1 MFDGSGEMM
10 TEQIE
15 KKPGTTRKKLMV
27 SKPLR
32 WILGIPAVLVLI
44 LFLASFLFDEP
55 LRRIMEKNI
64 NRDLKGYSV
73 RLPKLHVQ
81 LINLSLSLKGLTIR
95 QNAHPEPPVAYF
107 PTIKASI
114 HWREIFTGK
123 VFAEFRLDD
132 PKLNIN
138 LQQLQN
144 EAASKVSLKERGW
157 QQAVQDIYPLKINSL
172 RINNA
177 SITYIDQDPN
187 RPLILSHLNLQA
199 NNIRN
204 IHLPDKV
211 YPSSFHID
219 TAIFGTGHGIID
231 GKANFLAKPLPGIKA
246 GIILD
251 KIPMDYFKPLIGR
264 TNLSISGGVLGA
276 SGDVEYAPKVKIAH
290 LKEMTIQGMKVDYR
304 HSEKTAANEKKQAA
318 VVGKVAAKLSNKPD
332 LLLSV
337 DQLKLAGCNLGIT
350 NDAVGK
356 KFRVFISDADFSLN
370 NFSNQFSRGPAKA
383 RLNGKFMGSGGT
395 QISGEFRPENKG
407 ADLDLHIKIDNT
419 QLVQM
424 NDLLRAYGGFDVAAG
439 SFSLVSELHIKN
451 DKLTGYIKPFFK
463 DMQVY
468 DRRKDKDKSITHQM
482 YEIMVGGA
490 AKILK
495 NRPRQQVATKVDISG
510 SLKNPETSAWQITGQ
525 LIKNAFFRA
534 ILPNFEK
541 EAIAPRGK

>member
-1 MFDGSGEMM
+1 M

-15 KKPGTTRKKLMV
+15 KKTGTTLRKLAA

-32 WILGIPAVLVLI
+32 WVLGIPAVLVLI
-44 LFLASFLFDEP
+44 VFLASFLFDEP
-55 LRRIMEKNI
+55 LRRMMEKNI

-95 QNAHPEPPVAYF
+95 QNDHPEPPVAYF
-107 PTIKASI
+107 PLIKASI

-172 RINNA
+172 KVNNA

-187 RPLILSHLNLQA
+187 RPLILSHLNLKA

-251 KIPMDYFKPLIGR
+251 KIPMDYFKPLIAR

-304 HSEKTAANEKKQAA
+304 HSEKTADTEKKQAA
-318 VVGKVAAKLSNKPD
+318 LVGKAVAKLGNKPD

-337 DQLKLAGCNLGIT
+337 DQLNLAGCNLGIT

-356 KFRVFISDADFSLN
+356 KFRVYISDTDFSLN
-370 NFSNQFSRGPAKA
+370 NFSNQFSHGPAKA
-383 RLNGKFMGSGGT
+383 RLNGKFMGSGVT

-407 ADLDLHIKIDNT
+407 ADFDLHIKIDNT

-424 NDLLRAYGGFDVAAG
+424 NDLLRAYGDFDVAAG

-468 DRRKDKDKSITHQM
+468 DRRKDKDKSISHQM
-482 YEIMVGGA
+482 YEMMVGGA

-525 LIKNAFFRA
+525 LLKNAFFRA
-534 ILPNFEK
+534 LLPSFEK
-541 EAIAPRGK
+541 ETIAPRGK